1 MGSAP
6 GRLYLF
12 IYLSTSCHHKVPHTE
27 LQEQQ
32 TGVISHSGA
41 DCPRS
46 RSWGLAL
53 SGAERVHSVSLSG
66 SSWLFENSHEGFLA
80 SDSLGAHQSP
90 DPYFTVVKGPA
101 HFCET
106 SF

>member
-41 DCPRS
+41 EGPRS

-53 SGAERVHSVSLSG
+53 SEAERVHSVSLSG
-66 SSWLFENSHEGFLA
+66 SSWPFENSHEGFLA

-90 DPYFTVVKGPA
+90 DPLFYS
-101 HFCET
+101 CEGACPLL
-106 SF
+106 